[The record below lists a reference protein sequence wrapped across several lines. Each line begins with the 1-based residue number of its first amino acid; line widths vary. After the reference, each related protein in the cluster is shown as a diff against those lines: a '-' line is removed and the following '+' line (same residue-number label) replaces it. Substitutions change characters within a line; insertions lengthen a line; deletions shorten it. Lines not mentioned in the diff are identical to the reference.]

1 MFVVFLQHVLWGKEY
16 FVIIYNSDKCKDFM
30 TLHLVSIS
38 ISQEIEN
45 FLYYFLSIGDC
56 YNSRQKHKLPK
67 YSMNK
72 LPSVFSVL
80 LAV

>member
-45 FLYYFLSIGDC
+45 FL
-56 YNSRQKHKLPK
+56 
-67 YSMNK
+67 
-72 LPSVFSVL
+72 
-80 LAV
+80 